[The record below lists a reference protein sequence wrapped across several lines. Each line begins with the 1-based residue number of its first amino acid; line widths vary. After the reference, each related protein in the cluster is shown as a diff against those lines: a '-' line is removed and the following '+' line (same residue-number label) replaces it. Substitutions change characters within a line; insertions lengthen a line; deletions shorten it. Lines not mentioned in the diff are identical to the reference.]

1 MALTGPQIG
10 GVSLLVHTLVI
21 ILVWLK
27 TMVRKFISTLASLF
41 QKISHPS
48 RPNSR

>member
-10 GVSLLVHTLVI
+10 GVSLLAHTLVI

-27 TMVRKFISTLASLF
+27 TMVRKFIATLTSLF